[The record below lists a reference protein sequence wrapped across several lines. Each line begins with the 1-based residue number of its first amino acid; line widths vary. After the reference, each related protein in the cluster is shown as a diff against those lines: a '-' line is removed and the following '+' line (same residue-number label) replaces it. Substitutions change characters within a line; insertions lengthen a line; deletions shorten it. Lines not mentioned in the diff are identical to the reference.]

1 MDALWEIV
9 QEFASTLVTLLRAQV
24 VLIPLIA
31 SWIFTV
37 MWVYATER
45 RRRGRA
51 RSGRAFL
58 GLFWLPGLLVYY
70 FSSKDTQVQSQGQ
83 TFTGKRTPKTVRAED
98 VKRDQHASDV
108 TFDGVQT
115 VDTVSRV
122 RQGQQ
127 KTDDGS
133 MPGVLVRPSV
143 TVVKATP
150 SPFILEVLNGS
161 MKGQKLQAP
170 AGAREVGIGSRNN
183 NQIQLQSSKV
193 APWHVVV
200 KYERTGAWVLRV
212 VEPSVTQSAKKGNGK
227 AVYETKV
234 NGKVVK
240 MKLLEHRDEIQLGDV
255 RLRFHCS

>member
-70 FSSKDTQVQSQGQ
+70 LSSKDTQAPSQGQ
-83 TFTGKRTPKTVRAED
+83 TFTGKRTPKTMRAED
-98 VKRDQHASDV
+98 VKRAQRASDV

-133 MPGVLVRPSV
+133 TAAPAAPLSRTAAKSAPR
-143 TVVKATP
+143 
-150 SPFILEVLNGS
+150 PFILEVLNGS
-161 MKGQKLQAP
+161 LKGQKLQAP
-170 AGAREVGIGSRNN
+170 DGAREVGIGSRNN
-183 NQIQLQSSKV
+183 NQIQLQSPRV

-200 KYERTGAWVLRV
+200 KYEKTGAWVLRV
-212 VEPSVTQSAKKGNGK
+212 VENSA
-227 AVYETKV
+227 AQYETKV
-234 NGKVVK
+234 NGKAATVK
-240 MKLLEHRDEIQLGDV
+240 PLEHRDEIQLGDV
-255 RLRFHCS
+255 RLRFHCP